1 MNELANHTAT
11 TTFAPD
17 EAVGHALAEFA
28 AAIRR
33 HYKDRLLGLYL
44 FGSRARGDHTPE
56 SDVDV
61 AVILADSRMDFWREK
76 MALADLA
83 YEPIAAS
90 GVHVQGWPVERSA
103 WDQPDTHRN
112 PSLIRAMR
120 RDGKVIDNV
129 AA

>member
-1 MNELANHTAT
+1 MS
-11 TTFAPD
+11 APD
-17 EAVGHALAEFA
+17 NHLTAVLSRDQTIARALAEFA
-28 AAIRR
+28 SAVRR

-44 FGSRARGDHTPE
+44 FGSRARGDHTPD

-61 AVILADSRMDFWREK
+61 AVVLADQKMDFWREK

-90 GVHVQGWPVERSA
+90 GVHVQGWPVAWSA

-112 PSLIRAMR
+112 PSLIRVMQ
-120 RDGKVIDNV
+120 RDGRVIDDV